1 MRGRPRDAGLAV
13 LLAAVAGFVDAA
25 GYLLLHELFV
35 AHITGNTDRFGQAL
49 GRGSLS
55 AAGPI
60 GLAILE
66 WTASIAAAT
75 LALEVATRRGL
86 RSPPAT
92 ALALEAA
99 LVAALMSWHGAGF
112 YAREA
117 LAVCAMGTQTATVAK
132 WGRQTIRTTYLSGML
147 TRLAQNAA
155 NLLAPPNE
163 AGPNEAGRSYLRDT
177 LGLDDR
183 RRSAVLTVLYL
194 LLWVGFAAGGAFGGW
209 ATLRWQLSGLGFPL
223 GGICLALV
231 LELA

>member
-1 MRGRPRDAGLAV
+1 VSGRRRTAGLAV
-13 LLAAVAGFVDAA
+13 LLAAVAGFIDAA
-25 GYLLLHELFV
+25 GYLLLNGLFV
-35 AHITGNTDRFGQAL
+35 AHITGDTDRFGQAL

-55 AAGPI
+55 AAAPI
-60 GLAILE
+60 GLAVFE
-66 WTASIAAAT
+66 WTASIAAVT

-86 RSPPAT
+86 RSPAAA
-92 ALALEAA
+92 ALTLEAA
-99 LVAALMSWHGAGF
+99 LVAVLMSWHAAGF

-155 NLLAPPNE
+155 NVLAPP
-163 AGPNEAGRSYLRDT
+163 AATARSYLRDT

-183 RRSAVLTVLYL
+183 RRSAVLTAFFL
-194 LLWVGFAAGGAFGGW
+194 LLWVGFAAGGAFGAW
-209 ATLRWQLSGLGFPL
+209 ATQRWQLWGLGFPL
-223 GGICLALV
+223 GGLGLAIA

>member
-1 MRGRPRDAGLAV
+1 VSGRPRDAGLAV

-25 GYLLLHELFV
+25 GYLLLHGLFV

-49 GRGSLS
+49 GRGSL
-55 AAGPI
+55 AAAAPI
-60 GLAILE
+60 GLAVLE

-75 LALEVATRRGL
+75 LALEVATRREL
-86 RSPPAT
+86 RSPAAT

-99 LVAALMSWHGAGF
+99 LVAALMSWQGAGF
-112 YAREA
+112 YVREV
-117 LAVCAMGTQTATVAK
+117 LAVSAMGTQTAAVAK

-155 NLLAPPNE
+155 NLLAPTAK
-163 AGPNEAGRSYLRDT
+163 AGHSYLRDT

-183 RRSAVLTVLYL
+183 RRSALMTVLYV
-194 LLWVGFAAGGAFGGW
+194 LLWIGFAAGGAFGAW
-209 ATLRWQLSGLGFPL
+209 ATLRWRLWGLGFPL
-223 GGICLALV
+223 GGLVVALA